1 MGGGLQSRIG
11 RGGGNDSSI
20 AWLCCS
26 SNCCGNFPKVCL
38 PAALLDYAA
47 AATTAILPH
56 GLLAS
61 SIACLCCSSNYR
73 DTSPWTASQQYCLPM
88 LQQQLPWYFP
98 KVCYQQHC
106 LPKLQQQLLCNFS
119 KVCFPAVLLAYAAAG
134 EPATASHIS
143 SCQKLAAAEK
153 AADLPPVAAAACMRF
168 WRTLP
173 RKHYAR
179 NIRVNAAGCKLAA
192 GGNPCLFCCGF
203 LSSKGKKCLLGW

>member
-1 MGGGLQSRIG
+1 MIGGGAAVENR
-11 RGGGNDSSI
+11 RGGRNDSSI

-47 AATTAILPH
+47 AATAVI
-56 GLLAS
+56 
-61 SIACLCCSSNYR
+61 
-73 DTSPWTASQQYCLPM
+73 TSPRSASQQHCLPL

-106 LPKLQQQLLCNFS
+106 LPKLQQQLLCNFP

-153 AADLPPVAAAACMRF
+153 AADLPPVDAAACMRF

-203 LSSKGKKCLLGW
+203 LCSKGKKCLVGERG